1 VPKEESKESEAH
13 MTLRALVALLTTS
26 LAFALAS
33 PTWASESFGVESFAT
48 SIEARGPIQATQAG
62 SHPSSLTTTVVFKH
76 AVSEEKED
84 FETNAKGE
92 AVPLGEPE
100 VSASIDGNPRRL
112 AVSLP
117 PGLIVDPAAIRVRC
131 TEGQLETNPSS
142 GGSCPAASA
151 VGVLTF
157 YLNGFGEKIKATVY
171 DMESQSGVPA
181 ELGVDAGEVGLIVHI
196 VGRLSAGGDYR
207 FSAEV
212 AEITQSVSIYGL
224 SLTLWGEPSGP
235 SHDAQRGVC
244 ASSGP
249 VQKEIEQEKYENENL
264 LLGKSEGKYRFS
276 CPTEEVAA
284 PLLTLPTSCTNEPLA
299 TMLSVDSWQEPGAL
313 EPDGTPDLSDPR
325 WRTAT
330 SSSPPVTGCE
340 HLDFSPSLTVQP
352 APESPSAESPSG
364 LNVDLKLPHEETVE
378 GIAEADLKQLTV
390 TLPPGMAI
398 SPSVASGLGA
408 CAPSEIDLHGE
419 APPSCPKSSILGE
432 VEVTTPLLEAPLKGA
447 VYLAQPETFEGAL
460 VGLYVVAAGDG
471 VLIKLG
477 AQATLDPG
485 TGQVTLALNDSPQL
499 PIDEIRLSL
508 FGGPRAPLQTP
519 PGCGRYEAHA
529 ALVPWSSDEPVPA
542 SSSFEVTTGPDG
554 GACPDGQFDPSF
566 IAGTTNSQAGA
577 FSPFTITLSR
587 RDGEQHLA
595 GMRVTA
601 PPGLLGML
609 GSVAQCPEPQASTGQ
624 CPAASEIGEAT
635 LAAGPGEDPYWLRGG
650 KLYLTGPTSGGQGP
664 NPSGAPF
671 GLAIVTPAL
680 AGPFNLGGA
689 GGDIVTRARVRVDSH
704 TAQVTIESY
713 PLPTI
718 LDGIPLD
725 IRTIN
730 LTIGRP
736 GFMFNPTSCAPMSV
750 TGSLE
755 STGGASVAVTS
766 PFEAVNCSSLP
777 FEPKLTAST
786 QARTSRPRGASL
798 SVRITSGPGQAN
810 VGKVRVILP
819 KQLPARLTTLQK
831 ACPDTTFDANPASC
845 PAASVVGMATA
856 VTRLLAHPLTGPAY
870 LVAHGGIA
878 FPDLV
883 FVLQGEGIEMYLDGN
898 MDIKKS
904 FTSSTFNSI
913 PDVPIATF
921 TATFPEGPH
930 SILASDL
937 LAGAKGGMC
946 GQRLTMPTAITG
958 QNGALQTQS
967 TKIAVSGCP
976 KRPRGGRRSKGKR
989 KRDR

>member
-1 VPKEESKESEAH
+1 
-13 MTLRALVALLTTS
+13 MTFRTLAVSMTVGAMCIFAGSARAAET
-26 LAFALAS
+26 
-33 PTWASESFGVESFAT
+33 FGVERFES
-48 SIEARGPIQATQAG
+48 SIVSNAEGGPATQAG
-62 SHPSSLTTTVVFKH
+62 SHPYALTTAITFNHVVTEI
-76 AVSEEKED
+76 EEEEPPRVRTYGDPKDIEVNLPQGVILD
-84 FETNAKGE
+84 PRATE
-92 AVPLGEPE
+92 A
-100 VSASIDGNPRRL
+100 
-112 AVSLP
+112 
-117 PGLIVDPAAIRVRC
+117 RC
-131 TEGQLETNPSS
+131 TEAELESGQEST
-142 GGSCPAASA
+142 GCPNAAA
-151 VGVLTF
+151 VGVF
-157 YLNGFGEKIKATVY
+157 SVYLDGIEVLDEPVYNMATAA
-171 DMESQSGVPA
+171 GVPA
-181 ELGVDAGEVGLIVHI
+181 ELGFDAAGIGLIVH
-196 VGRLSAGGDYR
+196 VGGRVRTGGDYGM
-207 FSAEV
+207 SADISGIPDEHPL
-212 AEITQSVSIYGL
+212 YGIQL
-224 SLTLWGEPSGP
+224 ALWGDPSAA
-235 SHDAQRGVC
+235 SHDDERGLC
-244 ASSGP
+244 AN
-249 VQKEIEQEKYENENL
+249 EKAKQTFKAT
-264 LLGKSEGKYRFS
+264 GMRSS
-276 CPTEEVAA
+276 CPVERVNE
-284 PLLTLPTSCTNEPLA
+284 PFLTLPTSCTNEPLA
-299 TMLSVDSWQEPGAL
+299 TTLSVDSWQEPGAL

-340 HLDFSPSLTVQP
+340 HLDFSPSLNVRP

-364 LNVDLKLPHEETVE
+364 LSVDLKLPHEESVQ
-378 GIAEADLKQLTV
+378 GLAEADLKQLTV

-408 CAPSEIDLHGE
+408 CAPSEIELHGE
-419 APPSCPKSSILGE
+419 APPSCPKSSMLGE
-432 VEVTTPLLEAPLKGA
+432 VEVTTPLLQAPLKGA
-447 VYLAQPETFEGAL
+447 VYLAQPEALEGSL
-460 VGLYVVAAGDG
+460 VGLYVVAEGDG

-477 AQATLDPG
+477 AKAMLDPG
-485 TGQVTLALNDSPQL
+485 TGQVTLTLNDSPQL

-519 PGCGRYEAHA
+519 PGCGGYEIHA

-554 GACPDGQFDPSF
+554 GACPDGQFNPSF
-566 IAGTTNSQAGA
+566 IAGTTSSQAGA
-577 FSPFTITLSR
+577 FSPLTITLTR

-601 PPGLLGML
+601 PPGLLGTL
-609 GSVAQCPEPQASTGQ
+609 GSVTPCPEPQASTGQ

-650 KLYLTGPTSGGQGP
+650 KLYLTESYG
-664 NPSGAPF
+664 GAPF

-680 AGPFNLGGA
+680 AEPFDLGGA
-689 GGDIVTRARVRVDSH
+689 GGDIVTRARVRVDTH
-704 TAQVTIESY
+704 TAQVTIESD

-730 LTIGRP
+730 LTIDRA
-736 GFMFNPTSCAPMSV
+736 GFMFNPTSCAPMLV
-750 TGSLE
+750 TGTIS

-831 ACPDTTFDANPASC
+831 ACPDATFNANPASC

-870 LVAHGGIA
+870 LVAHGGVA

-883 FVLQGEGIEMYLDGN
+883 FVLQGEGVEMYLDGN

-937 LAGAKGGMC
+937 PAGAKGGMC

-976 KRPRGGRRSKGKR
+976 KRSRGETRSKGKR